1 MHLKSIIKQWPFIL
15 PANMNDSR
23 LNLKFTEIYGVS
35 IFYGI
40 SLVYVWY
47 MCGICVVYV
56 WYMCGITTCVVYVW
70 YMFGL
75 WYLRLAR
82 QSWLIW
88 LWPHSMTCI
97 DNLLALL
104 NSCDWTLRT
113 F

>member
-1 MHLKSIIKQWPFIL
+1 MHLKSIIKQWPLIL

-35 IFYGI
+35 TY
-40 SLVYVWY
+40 SVS
-47 MCGICVVYV
+47 VVYV
-56 WYMCGITTCVVYVW
+56 WYML
-70 YMFGL
+70 GL

-113 F
+113 LE